1 MILIFKRIHFCR
13 VMNQYRFYHLSKKEI
28 KENSSLYFL
37 GSIAI
42 SQHVSFAKTSSF
54 LHRTLLRRSSGV
66 AACLSSKEVLH
77 WLMYPFFPS
86 HCYPVCRQRSRS
98 FFVGDSK
105 GDFWRGISVAL
116 ESFWLGRNR
125 SASLKWKSF
134 ELHVSTRSIW
144 LSGDSR
150 AKESIK
156 FRYFWS
162 NPENER
168 KQSYF

>member
-28 KENSSLYFL
+28 KGNSSLYFL

-98 FFVGDSK
+98 FFCRRQHRWFLVWST
-105 GDFWRGISVAL
+105 VAL
-116 ESFWLGRNR
+116 ESFWLGRNW
-125 SASLKWKSF
+125 SASHNLTVF
-134 ELHVSTRSIW
+134 QIGFSTMSIW

-150 AKESIK
+150 AKEWLGL
-156 FRYFWS
+156 RV
-162 NPENER
+162 R
-168 KQSYF
+168 